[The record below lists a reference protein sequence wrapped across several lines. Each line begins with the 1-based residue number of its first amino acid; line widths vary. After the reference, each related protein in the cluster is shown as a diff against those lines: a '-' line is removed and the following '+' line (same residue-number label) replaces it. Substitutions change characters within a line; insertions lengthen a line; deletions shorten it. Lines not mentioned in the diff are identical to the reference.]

1 MNVNNVRKMRI
12 FKPSA
17 TSEKQLK
24 HRAWKILHF
33 PFAEYLFREFYPFR
47 YFDEGAFIRDK

>member
-12 FKPSA
+12 FKPSV

-24 HRAWKILHF
+24 HQAWKILHF